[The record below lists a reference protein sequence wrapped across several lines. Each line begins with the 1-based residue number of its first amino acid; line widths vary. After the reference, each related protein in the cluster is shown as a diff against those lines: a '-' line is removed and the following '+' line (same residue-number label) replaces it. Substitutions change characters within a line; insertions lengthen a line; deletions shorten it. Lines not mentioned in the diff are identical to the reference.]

1 MEAPTGEILIMAR
14 QSGSALTGLAKL
26 AEERR
31 DMDAR
36 EVQLRQE
43 AAVEIGTALL
53 GVGAEKIDLKLLEKV
68 VKKVGELGASE
79 AMKRLDA
86 KAA

>member
-1 MEAPTGEILIMAR
+1 MLSPTGEILIMAR

-26 AEERR
+26 ADERR

-36 EVQLRQE
+36 EAQLRAE
-43 AAVEIGTALL
+43 AAIEIGTALL
-53 GVGAEKIDLKLLEKV
+53 GVGAEKIELKLLEKV
-68 VKKVGELGASE
+68 VKKVGELGATE

>member
-1 MEAPTGEILIMAR
+1 MAR

-31 DMDAR
+31 DMEAR
-36 EVQLRQE
+36 EMQLRAE

-68 VKKVGELGASE
+68 VKKVGELGATE